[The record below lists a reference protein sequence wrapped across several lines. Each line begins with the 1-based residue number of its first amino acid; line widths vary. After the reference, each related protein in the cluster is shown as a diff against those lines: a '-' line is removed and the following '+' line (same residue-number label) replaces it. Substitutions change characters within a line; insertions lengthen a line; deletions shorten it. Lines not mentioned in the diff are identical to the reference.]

1 MVIPASTECLTVLPE
16 QEKERMQESKAG
28 IASRLGFLCAG
39 FFDWRCEGRMRLT
52 LVLVLTAGDSDC

>member
-1 MVIPASTECLTVLPE
+1 MVMPASTKCLTGLPE

-39 FFDWRCEGRMRLT
+39 FCHWRCEGRMRT
-52 LVLVLTAGDSDC
+52 HPGSGSHRW